1 MRIFFSLNKK
11 QLKKKNFAYT
21 CSVRKNEG
29 KNDTRASETKNTSY
43 VFAPIGKQPSTRSA
57 DPIATS
63 CGRVSNFHWQL
74 VRSAA
79 IVSNHSQSLRDVGR
93 LR

>member
-1 MRIFFSLNKK
+1 MRFFFSLNKK

-29 KNDTRASETKNTSY
+29 KNDARASETKNTSY

-63 CGRVSNFHWQL
+63 CGRVSNFH
-74 VRSAA
+74 
-79 IVSNHSQSLRDVGR
+79 
-93 LR
+93 